1 MCIFCDIV
9 ENKINSYTIYEDDI
23 VKCFLDLNQE
33 CLGHTL
39 VIPKKHTLDINSI
52 DDETISHIYKISKMI
67 MKRCE
72 EKLKCDGITL
82 LQNNGIAQDVKHFH
96 LHILP
101 KYENKYELSMEEVY
115 EKLKED

>member
-1 MCIFCDIV
+1 MCIFCDIC

-33 CLGHTL
+33 CLGHML
-39 VIPKKHTLDINSI
+39 IVPKKHTLDIKSI
-52 DDETISHIYKISKMI
+52 DDNTISHIYKIAKLMI
-67 MKRCE
+67 NRCE
-72 EKLKCDGITL
+72 ERLNCDGMTL

-101 KYENKYELSMEEVY
+101 KYNKKKEMDIKDLYEL
-115 EKLKED
+115 LK